1 MSHEQPQAETGSVTS
16 PAASTPD
23 PAPAPAAS
31 APPRAAPKDS
41 SASESLVE
49 SDSQHIQ
56 ARDEQDEDSA
66 LGTDDDASATTSL
79 RSSITRY
86 REENG
91 RTYHS
96 YAESSESSSAV
107 DDTLYHMGIVYME
120 IAYHMLTFTFRKSI
134 MCSPMISRDTIATR
148 PAGLMARKDLQHHL
162 FSLTLGGKLYEAPLD
177 QPKISRILDAG
188 TGTGIWAIDIGDKFP
203 NAEILGVDISP
214 IQPTFVPPNV
224 SFIMDDLEMEWAY
237 RRPFDFVFGRMLVAS
252 IGDWPKFIRQ
262 SFDNLNSGGWIE
274 LQDIVSM
281 PKCDDGTMSDDSA
294 IKIYGDRV
302 MECCDILKRYG
313 DSALR
318 YKQQMI
324 DAGFINVTEVKY
336 KWPTNPWPAEKHYQE
351 LGYWTYHDIAGGL
364 SGLSM
369 AVFTR
374 CLGWSAEQVELFLVS
389 VKEDMKDKHI
399 HAYWPM

>member
-1 MSHEQPQAETGSVTS
+1 MSHEQPQAEPGSVTS

-23 PAPAPAAS
+23 PAPVPATP
-31 APPRAAPKDS
+31 APPRAAPEDF

-49 SDSQHIQ
+49 SDSQLIQ

-107 DDTLYHMGIVYME
+107 DGTLYGIQLCL
-120 IAYHMLTFTFRKSI
+120 AQRS
-134 MCSPMISRDTIATR
+134 
-148 PAGLMARKDLQHHL
+148 DLQHHL

-177 QPKISRILDAG
+177 QHKIGRLLDAG

-224 SFIMDDLEMEWAY
+224 SFVMDDLELEWTY
-237 RRPFDFVFGRMLVAS
+237 RRPFDFVFGRMLVGS
-252 IGDWPKFIRQ
+252 IGDWPKFMRQ

-274 LQDIVSM
+274 LQDIVLI

-294 IKIYGDRV
+294 IKIWGDRI

-336 KWPTNPWPAEKHYQE
+336 KWPTNPWPAEQHYRD
-351 LGYWTYHDIAGGL
+351 LGFWTYHDIADGL

-369 AVFTR
+369 AGFTR
-374 CLGWSAEQVELFLVS
+374 CLGWTMEQVELFLVS
-389 VKEDMKDKHI
+389 VKKEMKDKHI
-399 HAYWPM
+399 HAYWSM